1 MDSTEV
7 DTAAGGAAVGIA
19 GATGTIV
26 VTHLKKTV
34 EAILNGTVYAPG
46 GVDVLA
52 ISDNNVFLLTTSL
65 AGGLAGGAGSASVLY
80 TENTVTSQLGGTIET
95 GTAAVNVKAIN
106 RQYITSG
113 AASVAA
119 GITAVGG
126 AGASIIFKS
135 HTRAEVLNST
145 TITAGSLNV
154 TAQSKETITGVVAA
168 AI

>member
-1 MDSTEV
+1 MAITASGSAGTGAAGAIASTTVVSKTEVRAKAEQGAQINQKVKANREQKTSASSVKVIAMDSTEV

-65 AGGLAGGAGSASVLY
+65 AGGLAGGSRKC
-80 TENTVTSQLGGTIET
+80 I
-95 GTAAVNVKAIN
+95 
-106 RQYITSG
+106 R
-113 AASVAA
+113 
-119 GITAVGG
+119 
-126 AGASIIFKS
+126 
-135 HTRAEVLNST
+135 
-145 TITAGSLNV
+145 SLHREYRNQP
-154 TAQSKETITGVVAA
+154 AWRNH
-168 AI
+168 